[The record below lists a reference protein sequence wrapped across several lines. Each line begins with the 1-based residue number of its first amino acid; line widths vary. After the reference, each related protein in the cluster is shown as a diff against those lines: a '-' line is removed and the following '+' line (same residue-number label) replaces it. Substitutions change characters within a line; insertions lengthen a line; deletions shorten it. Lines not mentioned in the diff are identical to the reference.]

1 MDKLTKTFERVTDNH
16 VFFWGGP
23 LSNWAPSKFEA
34 EVDGQKLMFS
44 NTEQYFMYRKA
55 VEFGDEETAALI
67 MLKGSDPKAAKTL
80 GRRVRNYDDKRW
92 DEIRY
97 GVMKEA
103 NIAKY
108 MQNEEFASHLLS
120 EEFKDKHFVE
130 SSPIDII
137 WGVGLHMKDPL
148 IDDEKNWRGRN
159 LLGRILC
166 EVRDYIRENFKKK
179 S

>member
-1 MDKLTKTFERVTDNH
+1 MDKLTKTFERITDNH

-34 EVDGQKLMFS
+34 EVDGKKLMFN

-67 MLKGSDPKAAKTL
+67 MLKGSDPKAAKML
-80 GRRVRNYDDKRW
+80 GRRVRNYDDKKW

-108 MQNEEFASHLLS
+108 MQNEEFALHLLS
-120 EEFKDKHFVE
+120 EEFSGKTFVE
-130 SSPIDII
+130 GSPVDTI
-137 WGVGLHMKDPL
+137 WGIGVHWKEAK
-148 IDDEKNWRGRN
+148 DDESNWKGRN

>member
-1 MDKLTKTFERVTDNH
+1 MDKLTKTFERITDNH

-34 EVDGQKLMFS
+34 EVDGNKLMFN

-67 MLKGSDPKAAKTL
+67 MIKGSDPKTAKML
-80 GRRVRNYDDKRW
+80 GRRVRNYDDKKW

-120 EEFKDKHFVE
+120 EEFSGKTFVE
-130 SSPIDII
+130 GSTVDTI
-137 WGVGLHMKDPL
+137 WGIGVHWKEAE
-148 IDDEKNWRGRN
+148 DDESNWKGRN
-159 LLGRILC
+159 LLGQILC
-166 EVRDYIRENFKKK
+166 EVRDYIKENFKKK